1 MRLHC
6 QPGPSLAS
14 ETPWG
19 RPAVTA
25 APAGNTAAATIE
37 SSRKRFQAGFMTGPF
52 QLDCENLDEG
62 PLPAD
67 VVAASEFL

>member
-19 RPAVTA
+19 SPAVTA
-25 APAGNTAAATIE
+25 APVANTAAAIIE

-52 QLDCENLDEG
+52 QLN
-62 PLPAD
+62 
-67 VVAASEFL
+67 